1 MILLKKQKTVFFDEN
16 TLLISAPDHS
26 SEEEDRFILPRLSTK
41 CHMSLDC
48 HCYRENDTI
57 RLISARK
64 ANRKE
69 ARQYGERLWE
79 MIMILPTQSRIH
91 TQTDWRNRLRFV
103 LMIQSSPTS
112 KKWLIRQEC
121 HIRTLSTTIFWIAS
135 RITKRWRFPFPIK
148 GWIGFDFKRNARH
161 LREAKFHKSFP
172 FVWRQY
178 YTKHQKTFIYGSTWS
193 LWNMCIV

>member
-1 MILLKKQKTVFFDEN
+1 MILLKKQKNVFFDEN
-16 TLLISAPDHS
+16 ALLVSDPNHS
-26 SEEEDRFILPRLSTK
+26 SEEEDRFILPRLSKK
-41 CHMSLDC
+41 CHMSLEC

-69 ARQYGERLWE
+69 AQQYEERLWE

-103 LMIQSSPTS
+103 LMMQSSPTS

-135 RITKRWRFPFPIK
+135 RITNRWRFPFPIK
-148 GWIGFDFKRNARH
+148 GWLQKNCLPWGRSKV
-161 LREAKFHKSFP
+161 LQSFP
-172 FVWRQY
+172 FVWSQY
-178 YTKHQKTFIYGSTWS
+178 NTKHQNAFIYSSTWS
-193 LWNMCIV
+193 LWNMCLL